1 MNEAIVDLK
10 TSTIISIKNIP
21 NVTGMGLEADD
32 SLSDAI
38 VRSDPNWIALLKK
51 HGISINSVSRRATNL
66 VIKYFTTIE
75 NYDYGFIWRFKED
88 GTLVYPYPATTS
100 PATTKTYDGLPQ
112 WTSANRPISNTDLVL
127 WYVAGIT
134 HIVRPEEWPVMPVH
148 HLGFS
153 LIPFGFFSSNP
164 ALKHPQ
170 SFVITHNFSYICTN
184 KIGL

>member
-100 PATTKTYDGLPQ
+100 PPPPKPTTAFPKGPPPIAPYPTPTSSSGTSPASPTSSAPKNGTSCPST
-112 WTSANRPISNTDLVL
+112 TSASPSCPS
-127 WYVAGIT
+127 A
-134 HIVRPEEWPVMPVH
+134 
-148 HLGFS
+148 
-153 LIPFGFFSSNP
+153 SS
-164 ALKHPQ
+164 PQ
-170 SFVITHNFSYICTN
+170 TPR
-184 KIGL
+184 